1 MRIHSGEARGR
12 LLKTV
17 DGKGTRPTDSRSRET
32 LFNLLGERVIDARF
46 LDLYAGT
53 GSVGLEALS
62 RGASSCIFV
71 EQNAGACR
79 VIRENVR
86 VLGFREQ
93 CQVWQTPVKSALFQ
107 MREAEEK
114 AETSLAESEARRF
127 DIVFAD
133 PPFSRDAELAAL
145 CSLLDK
151 SARLLHN
158 EGKRFEGL
166 LVIQHHR
173 REKPQLEA
181 FVAERE
187 RRAGESLLSF
197 FQPKR

>member
-17 DGKGTRPTDSRSRET
+17 EGKGTRPTDARARET

-62 RGASSCIFV
+62 RGAEACIFV

-86 VLGFREQ
+86 VLGFQEK
-93 CQVWQTPVKSALFQ
+93 CQVWQTPVKSALHQ

-114 AETSLAESEARRF
+114 NAPESEARRF

-133 PPFSRDAELAAL
+133 PPFNRDGEVLAL
-145 CSLLDK
+145 CALLDK
-151 SARLLHN
+151 SVRLLHN

-173 REKPQLEA
+173 REKPQLES
-181 FVAERE
+181 FVVERE

-197 FQPKR
+197 FQPKL

>member
-12 LLKTV
+12 VLKSV
-17 DGKGTRPTDSRSRET
+17 EGKGTRPTDSRSRET
-32 LFNLLGERVIDARF
+32 LFNLLGERVIDARI

-62 RGASSCIFV
+62 RGAASCIFV

-79 VIRENVR
+79 VIRDNVKT
-86 VLGFREQ
+86 LGFGER
-93 CQVWQTPVKSALFQ
+93 CQMWQTPVKSALFQ
-107 MREAEEK
+107 MREAED
-114 AETSLAESEARRF
+114 SPVF

-133 PPFSRDAELAAL
+133 PPFSREGELAAL
-145 CSLLDK
+145 CAMLDK
-151 SARLLHN
+151 AASLLHN

-166 LVIQHHR
+166 LVVQHHR
-173 REKPQLEA
+173 CERPQFEHFTA
-181 FVAERE
+181 QRE

-197 FQPKR
+197 FHLT